1 MKDFT
6 RFSTSIERRS
16 SADTGSTQN
25 AGLAGDS
32 SMRQEDYKPQSST
45 RRGNTPHLRRF
56 LTTFFRTALDEYRE
70 AGCPFGKN
78 VDAMLIWFEYNQKT
92 TEN

>member
-1 MKDFT
+1 MKN
-6 RFSTSIERRS
+6 FSHVLRSIEHRS
-16 SADTGSTQN
+16 GADTGSTQN
-25 AGLAGDS
+25 AGLSGNP
-32 SMRQEDYKPQSST
+32 SMPHEDYRPQSST

>member
-1 MKDFT
+1 M
-6 RFSTSIERRS
+6 SIEHLSR
-16 SADTGSTQN
+16 ADTPSTRN
-25 AGLAGDS
+25 VDPAGIRNMLH
-32 SMRQEDYKPQSST
+32 EDYKPQSST

>member
-1 MKDFT
+1 ML
-6 RFSTSIERRS
+6 
-16 SADTGSTQN
+16 N
-25 AGLAGDS
+25 
-32 SMRQEDYKPQSST
+32 EDYKPQSST
-45 RRGNTPHLRRF
+45 RKGNAPHLRRF

>member
-1 MKDFT
+1 M
-6 RFSTSIERRS
+6 
-16 SADTGSTQN
+16 
-25 AGLAGDS
+25 LH
-32 SMRQEDYKPQSST
+32 EDHKPQSST

>member
-1 MKDFT
+1 MKQKRLT
-6 RFSTSIERRS
+6 KGSIGHWVV
-16 SADTGSTQN
+16 ADTRSTRN
-25 AGLAGDS
+25 DDPAGIRTMLH
-32 SMRQEDYKPQSST
+32 EDYKPQSST